1 MKGYRLPC
9 ICEDALSRP
18 FPLSGARVA
27 RMRVGQD
34 DVFRGDGVVARGV
47 VLLPAGDEGYCD
59 HCLPTG
65 GLCGL
70 ARGLRFSERLQIAGE
85 PLRTNWGVHLG
96 PRHDGFTVRAL
107 RDRFGLTDGYR
118 YRDADFAAPTW
129 AEAMKQAWD
138 WAVGE
143 VLMLEKA
150 LEDRRR
156 ALEAAECKT
165 CTPHEDPY
173 VERPEEEAVRRLESM
188 NGP

>member
-1 MKGYRLPC
+1 
-9 ICEDALSRP
+9 
-18 FPLSGARVA
+18 
-27 RMRVGQD
+27 MRVGQD

-47 VLLPAGDEGYCD
+47 VLLPAGDDGYC
-59 HCLPTG
+59 HACCQHG
-65 GLCGL
+65 
-70 ARGLRFSERLQIAGE
+70 ARIAWGLRFSERLEIAGE
-85 PLRTNWGVHLG
+85 PLGENWGEHLG
-96 PRHDGFTVRAL
+96 PRHGGFAARVL
-107 RDRFGLTDGYR
+107 CNRFGLTEGYR
-118 YRDADFAAPTW
+118 YKTRDFAASTW
-129 AEAMKQAWD
+129 AEAMRRAWD

-143 VLMLEKA
+143 VLKLEKA